1 MDEDFNECHFETI
14 FIQWSFEEIIFYF
27 ELMRKKSVDC
37 IVQVIKGIDDSF
49 HRWQYPIVKEFFFA
63 EEEEINMHK

>member
-37 IVQVIKGIDDSF
+37 IVQVMKGIDDSF
-49 HRWQYPIVKEFFFA
+49 HRW
-63 EEEEINMHK
+63 H